1 MPNKTIFENMQRI
14 EIDELGLSATGLTI
28 IGGRHAM
35 GKTSFLLSVALDMA
49 MHGNPVAIF
58 SLEMSKKQLL
68 MRLLSNISNLPLGE
82 IRYKDELSDSETA
95 QISEAMEK
103 LQGLPLFIDDTL
115 GLSVT
120 ELRAKVERL
129 VREHGVKMIAID
141 YLQLMSDGENSTPRD
156 SDITKITHSLKEL
169 SKELDISVIASLL
182 LCRKNEDTTCEVWRP
197 ALSDVRKI
205 GFNEKDAETIC
216 LIHRPEY
223 YVSHQPDNDGY
234 DIRGKAELIYAKC
247 PNGTGIV
254 DMLFRKEYLRFE
266 NYSL

>member
-1 MPNKTIFENMQRI
+1 MQKI
-14 EIDELGLSATGLTI
+14 EIDELGLSSTGLTI
-28 IGGRHAM
+28 IGGRPAM
-35 GKTSFLLSVALDMA
+35 GKTSFMLSIALNMA

-58 SLEMSKKQLL
+58 LLEMSEKQLFI
-68 MRLLSNISNLPLGE
+68 RLLSNICYLPLGE
-82 IRYKDELSDSETA
+82 IRYKDVLSDSEIA
-95 QISEAMEK
+95 QISDAMEK

-115 GLSVT
+115 SLSVT
-120 ELRAKVERL
+120 ELRAKAERL

-182 LCRKNEDTTCEVWRP
+182 LCSKNEDTTCEVWRP

-205 GFNEKDAETIC
+205 GFIEKDAETIC

-223 YVSHQPDNDGY
+223 YVSHQPDNDGD

-266 NYSL
+266 ILNRKKQ